1 MNIEPKL
8 LQIQSKYADIEK
20 SLSAAD
26 KLSAKE
32 IVLLNKEYAKLG
44 EIMPIV
50 QSYFAAKTGLA
61 DAESMLKDPEMKE
74 LAEEELIKNKE
85 LLVNLEQK
93 LKLALLPKDDA
104 DDKSVIMEIRAGV
117 GGDEGGIFAGDLFR
131 QYQSYAAGRGWKV
144 EILDENPTELNGYKE
159 IIFRINGRGAF
170 ARLKFE
176 SGIHRVQRV
185 PETEAS
191 GRIHTSAASVAVM
204 PEAEDIDVQI
214 DEKDL
219 RIDTYRSS
227 GAGGQHV
234 NKTDSAVRITH
245 IPSGIVTASQTERS
259 QIQNKANAMKMLA
272 AKLYEKQRDEQQASR
287 DSSRRAQVGSGDR
300 SEKIRTYNFPEQRI
314 TDHRIKLTLH
324 NLDDFLS
331 GGAKLDEMIDAL
343 MADYQL
349 KLLTV
354 LEAQAA

>member
-1 MNIEPKL
+1 LNIEPKL
-8 LQIQSKYADIEK
+8 LQIQGKYADIEK
-20 SLSAAD
+20 SLAAAD

-32 IVLLNKEYAKLG
+32 IVILNKEYAKLA
-44 EIMPIV
+44 EIIPIV
-50 QSYFAAKTGLA
+50 NSYFGAKTALIE
-61 DAESMLKDPEMKE
+61 AESMLKDPEMKP
-74 LAEEELIKNKE
+74 LAEEELLKNKG
-85 LLVNLEQK
+85 LLTELEQE

-117 GGDEGGIFAGDLFR
+117 GGDESGIFAGDLFR
-131 QYQSYAAGRGWKV
+131 QYQSYAANKGWKV

-159 IIFRINGRGAF
+159 IIFRIAGRGAF

-204 PEAEDIDVQI
+204 PEAEDIDVHI

-259 QIQNKANAMKMLA
+259 QIQNRANAMKMLMT
-272 AKLYEKQRDEQQASR
+272 KLYEKQRDEQQSSR
-287 DSSRRAQVGSGDR
+287 ENARRAQVGSGDR

-314 TDHRIKLTLH
+314 TDHRIKLTLY
-324 NLDDFLS
+324 NLDLFLA
-331 GGAKLDEMIDAL
+331 GGKGLDEMIDAL
-343 MADYQL
+343 QADHQL
-349 KLLTV
+349 RLLSV
-354 LEAQAA
+354 LEHEA

>member
-1 MNIEPKL
+1 MSMEPKL
-8 LQIQSKYADIEK
+8 LQIQNRFQEVEK
-20 SLSAAD
+20 SLSD
-26 KLSAKE
+26 SGNLSTKD
-32 IVLLNKEYAKLG
+32 IVVLNKEYAKLG
-44 EIMPIV
+44 EITPLIK
-50 QSYFAAKTGLA
+50 SYFDAKAGLSE
-61 DAESMLKDPEMKE
+61 AEVMLKDPEMKD

-85 LLVNLEQK
+85 LLINLEQE

-117 GGDEGGIFAGDLFR
+117 GGDESGIFAGDLFR
-131 QYQSYAAGRGWKV
+131 QYQSYAGRKGWKI

-159 IIFRINGRGAF
+159 IIFRVAGKGAF

-185 PETEAS
+185 PETEAG
-191 GRIHTSAASVAVM
+191 GRVHTSAASVAVM
-204 PEAEDIDVQI
+204 PEAEEVDVQI

-245 IPSGIVTASQTERS
+245 LPTNTVAASQTERS
-259 QIQNKANAMKMLA
+259 QIQNRANAMKMLMA
-272 AKLYEKQRDEQQASR
+272 RLYEKQREELQSSR
-287 DSSRRAQVGSGDR
+287 DSSRKAQVGSGDR

-324 NLDDFLS
+324 NLDDFLA
-331 GGAKLDEMIDAL
+331 GGISLDEMIDAL
-343 MADYQL
+343 LAEHQL
-349 KLLTV
+349 KLLAAV
-354 LEAQAA
+354 EAR